1 MTSTY
6 TTEPTTGE
14 SYTSLATTYSVQ
26 INTAELELVAFLVGI
41 PEDSRLSTAQAVRRR
56 TTREAYRYAHA
67 ADIAERM
74 PGLFDHFRD
83 DGRYSVDHLDAIWSR
98 INRHATALSAAG
110 AEVPQ
115 CLDATVAL
123 GIADWIATTGIT
135 ALTALADVADE
146 VLCTV
151 APLIVEA
158 TEQDEAEVVCLTRR
172 GTRFTLDC
180 GSEFVA
186 DALWSSLS
194 TAALEVRRDILA
206 DQADQTTETAPPSPP
221 SMSRCRGEVVLG
233 VLGGRR
239 DQLNVTVN
247 TYRMRDDAASYILG
261 SGWVSPATGA
271 ELTAIARHIRQL
283 PPLEQVPD
291 TDAYRFTTLQRVQI
305 EGRDGHCRF
314 PGCEIPA
321 GDCEHDHLV
330 NSPHTDPDSDGPT
343 SVTNGICLCRTHH
356 TLKTAGVWE
365 PTTPDD
371 AVTLHWHGPGG
382 SRVTTVAA
390 GPLSPVR
397 HPL

>member
-41 PEDSRLSTAQAVRRR
+41 PDGSRLATAQAVRRR
-56 TTREAYRYAHA
+56 STREAYRYAHA
-67 ADIAERM
+67 ADIAQRM
-74 PGLFDHFRD
+74 PTLFSHFRD

-98 INRHATALSAAG
+98 LNRHAAALQAAG

-115 CLDATVAL
+115 CLDAAVAL
-123 GIADWIATTGIT
+123 GVADWIATTGIT
-135 ALTALADVADE
+135 CLTALADVADE

-151 APLIVEA
+151 APLVVEA
-158 TEQDEAEVVCLTRR
+158 TEQEEAEVVSLTRR
-172 GTRFTLDC
+172 STRFTLDC

-206 DQADQTTETAPPSPP
+206 DRAGQADRDGQSAPVL
-221 SMSRCRGEVVLG
+221 MSRCRGEVALG
-233 VLGGRR
+233 ALGGRR

-247 TYRMRDDAASYILG
+247 TYRVQDKAPSYVLG
-261 SGWVSPATGA
+261 CGWVSPATGA
-271 ELTAIARHIRQL
+271 ELAGLAGHVREL
-283 PPLEQVPD
+283 PAFDQVPP
-291 TDAYRFTTLQRVQI
+291 TGAYRFTTLQRVQI

-314 PGCEIPA
+314 PGCDIPA
-321 GDCEHDHLV
+321 DDCEHDHLV

-343 SVTNGICLCRTHH
+343 SVANGICLCRTHH
-356 TLKTAGVWE
+356 RLKTAGIWE
-365 PTTPDD
+365 PSTPDD
-371 AVTLHWHGPGG
+371 ALTLHWHGPGG
-382 SRVTTVAA
+382 SRVTTIAA
-390 GPLSPVR
+390 GPLSPA
-397 HPL
+397 